1 MMSKLLLILVIIA
14 THVHSESKVIVNDNA
29 YACNLC
35 RIPANEH
42 AASQPDCRQL
52 LPMQSY
58 GLTAKEELSLGDL
71 FAVQCAESITRDDA
85 SSNALDAL
93 SEIHDVRRI
102 RLQIDAEE
110 SISLQQAMSHLEPER
125 HVFMVRKT
133 PEARTE
139 AHTDTDTDSRT
150 DSQGNKG
157 WDSDKEL
164 TSLVHTR
171 ISHTEEAALL
181 HRTHSAE
188 EASAGRRAAEKER
201 LEALIAQYDQAAAA
215 GRAAAS
221 AAQEA
226 KKAAAG
232 GEL

>member
-1 MMSKLLLILVIIA
+1 MA
-14 THVHSESKVIVNDNA
+14 AHVHTECKVILNDNP

-42 AASQPDCRQL
+42 AASQPECVQL
-52 LPMQSY
+52 QSMQSY

-71 FAVQCAESITRDDA
+71 FAVQCAEPIIRDDA
-85 SSNALDAL
+85 SSNTLDAQ
-93 SEIHDVRRI
+93 SEIHDVRRL

-133 PEARTE
+133 PEPRTE
-139 AHTDTDTDSRT
+139 APTNTDTDADLGSL
-150 DSQGNKG
+150 QGKG

-181 HRTHSAE
+181 GRTHSAE
-188 EASAGRRAAEKER
+188 EASEKRRAAEKVR
-201 LEALIAQYDQAAAA
+201 LEALIAQYEQEQAAAKEK
-215 GRAAAS
+215 AAAS
-221 AAQEA
+221 AAQEF
-226 KKAAAG
+226 KKTAEG

>member
-1 MMSKLLLILVIIA
+1 MMSKLLFLLVIMA
-14 THVHSESKVIVNDNA
+14 AHVHTECKVILNDNP

-42 AASQPDCRQL
+42 AASQPECVQL
-52 LPMQSY
+52 QSMQSY

-71 FAVQCAESITRDDA
+71 FAVQCAEPIIRDDA
-85 SSNALDAL
+85 SSSTLDAQ
-93 SEIHDVRRI
+93 SEIHDVRRL

-133 PEARTE
+133 PEPRTE
-139 AHTDTDTDSRT
+139 APTDADSG
-150 DSQGNKG
+150 SLQGKG

-181 HRTHSAE
+181 GRTHSAE
-188 EASAGRRAAEKER
+188 EASERRRAAEKAR
-201 LEALIAQYDQAAAA
+201 LEALIAQYDQTAAKEK
-215 GRAAAS
+215 AAAS
-221 AAQEA
+221 AAQEF
-226 KKAAAG
+226 KKTAEG

>member
-1 MMSKLLLILVIIA
+1 MMSKLLFLLVIMA
-14 THVHSESKVIVNDNA
+14 AHTECKVILNDNP

-35 RIPANEH
+35 RITANEH
-42 AASQPDCRQL
+42 AASQPECVQL
-52 LPMQSY
+52 QFMQSY
-58 GLTAKEELSLGDL
+58 GLTAKEEHSLGDL
-71 FAVQCAESITRDDA
+71 FAVQCAEPTLVDDA
-85 SSNALDAL
+85 SSSTLDAQ
-93 SEIHDVRRI
+93 SEIHDVRRL

-133 PEARTE
+133 PEPRTE
-139 AHTDTDTDSRT
+139 APTDTDADSG
-150 DSQGNKG
+150 SLQGKG

-181 HRTHSAE
+181 GRTHSAE
-188 EASAGRRAAEKER
+188 EASERRRAAEKAR
-201 LEALIAQYDQAAAA
+201 LEALIAQYDQAAAKEK
-215 GRAAAS
+215 AAAS
-221 AAQEA
+221 AAQEF
-226 KKAAAG
+226 KKTAEG